1 MISPNGETTNM
12 SEKIIEE
19 FKQEAHAYLQ
29 TYLAKLTSVRSVPEH
44 QWVGQ
49 EVGHPSNLRYSLK
62 QIVHVGD
69 STWTL
74 HAVLLPNAQPRHL
87 RNAIYASKAQ
97 WKRQPDPD
105 TYLLIVSPYISEQSA
120 AICREEGVGYLDLS
134 GNAYLSFGS
143 VYVEIAGKPNQYKES
158 RPLKSLFSEKSCRVL
173 RVLLQGPLKARKVQD
188 LATTAGV
195 SLGLVSK
202 VRKLLIDHE
211 YARDTE
217 KGILITQPDKLLDA
231 WLAADKFS
239 ERTEV
244 REYSLLEC
252 DVENLSTT
260 MEALLTSTPDI
271 EIAYT
276 QWYAG
281 YLRKPY
287 TVPPVVS
294 LYVSDF
300 IEEILLKTILHARR
314 VKTGGRLRLI
324 RSKDHKGVTLGKQQ
338 VKDHRLVSDL
348 QILLDLQGAGLRADE
363 QANELRADDNFNGGW
378 KA

>member
-1 MISPNGETTNM
+1 M
-12 SEKIIEE
+12 SEYTIEE
-19 FKQEAHAYLQ
+19 FKQEAHSYLQAYLG
-29 TYLAKLTSVRSVPEH
+29 KLPSIQSVPEH
-44 QWVGQ
+44 QWAGQ
-49 EVGHPSNLRYSLK
+49 EVGHPSELRYTLK

-74 HAVLLPNAQPRHL
+74 HAVLLANAQPRYL
-87 RNAIYASKAQ
+87 RNAIYAAKAQ
-97 WKRQPDPD
+97 WKLQPDTG
-105 TYLLIVSPYISEQSA
+105 TYLLIVSPYISEQA
-120 AICREEGVGYLDLS
+120 AALCREESVGFIDLS

-143 VYVEIAGKPNQYKES
+143 VYVEIAGKPNKYKES

-173 RVLLQGPLKARKVQD
+173 RVLLQGPLKAHKVQKVAEAAD
-188 LATTAGV
+188 V

-211 YARDTE
+211 HALDTGD
-217 KGILITQPDKLLDA
+217 GILITQPDKLLNA
-231 WLAADKFS
+231 WIAADRFS
-239 ERTEV
+239 ERTEI

-252 DVENLSTT
+252 DIEHLSNSI
-260 MEALLTSTPDI
+260 EATLASELNIDL
-271 EIAYT
+271 AYT

-300 IEEILLKTILHARR
+300 IDEELLKTVLQARR
-314 VKTGGRLRLI
+314 VTSGGRLRLI

-338 VKDHRLVSDL
+338 VNGHTLVSDL

-363 QANELRADDNFNGGW
+363 QAAELRADETFNGGW
-378 KA
+378 KT

>member
-1 MISPNGETTNM
+1 M
-12 SEKIIEE
+12 SEKTIEE

-29 TYLAKLTSVRSVPEH
+29 TYLGKLPSVQSVPEY

-49 EVGHPSNLRYSLK
+49 EVGHPSDLRYSLK

-69 STWTL
+69 SKWTL
-74 HAVLLPNAQPRHL
+74 HVVLLPNAQPRHL
-87 RNAIYASKAQ
+87 RNAIYAAKAQ
-97 WKRQPDPD
+97 WQRQSAPDS
-105 TYLLIVSPYISEQSA
+105 YLLIVSPYISEQA
-120 AICREEGVGYLDLS
+120 AALCREEDVGYLDLS
-134 GNAYLSFGS
+134 GNAYLSFSS
-143 VYVEIAGKPNQYKES
+143 VYVEIAGKPNLYKES

-173 RVLLQGPLKARKVQD
+173 RALLQGPLKAHKVQD

-211 YARDTE
+211 YAHDTE
-217 KGILITQPDKLLDA
+217 KGIIITQPGKLLDA

-244 REYSLLEC
+244 REYSILEC
-252 DVENLSTT
+252 DVEHLSSSI
-260 MEALLTSTPDI
+260 EAMLVPALDI
-271 EIAYT
+271 DLAYT

-300 IEEILLKTILHARR
+300 IDEISLKTILQARR
-314 VKTGGRLRLI
+314 VKSGGRLRLI

-338 VKDHRLVSDL
+338 VNGHTLVSDL

-363 QANELRADDNFNGGW
+363 QTNELRAADDFNGGW

>member
-1 MISPNGETTNM
+1 M
-12 SEKIIEE
+12 SEISNKDYEKLASEHLLTTLSQLKGIEVE
-19 FKQEAHAYLQ
+19 
-29 TYLAKLTSVRSVPEH
+29 KLEQAATHLVSSSCDLH
-44 QWVGQ
+44 I
-49 EVGHPSNLRYSLK
+49 SLK
-62 QIVHVGD
+62 QHVQGHEQEWELD
-69 STWTL
+69 ALCLQHS
-74 HAVLLPNAQPRHL
+74 QPRQL
-87 RNAIYASKAQ
+87 RNAIYAAKAQ
-97 WKRQPDPD
+97 SKGEPNP
-105 TYLLIVSPYISEQSA
+105 YLLIVSPYISEQSA
-120 AICREEGVGYLDLS
+120 ALCKEEGVGFLDLS

-143 VYVEIAGKPNQYKES
+143 VYVEIAGKPNKFKES

-173 RVLLQGPLKARKVQD
+173 RVLLQGPLRAHKVKEV
-188 LATTAGV
+188 AKIAGV

-211 YARDTE
+211 HARDTDD
-217 KGILITQPDKLLDA
+217 GIIITQPDKLLDA
-231 WLAADKFS
+231 WLAADTFS

-244 REYSLLEC
+244 REYSVLDC
-252 DVENLSTT
+252 DVEHLSTT
-260 MEALLTSTPDI
+260 IEALLTSTPGI
-271 EIAYT
+271 KIAYT

-314 VKTGGRLRLI
+314 VKSGGRLRLI
-324 RSKDHKGVTLGKQQ
+324 RSKDYKGVTLGKQQ
-338 VKDHRLVSDL
+338 VKGHTLVSDL

-363 QANELRADDNFNGGW
+363 QAAELRADDTFNGGW